1 LHLFKENIDITQR
14 YMTVAR
20 ALGRWVEV
28 ELDDG
33 RRERLRRELFEL
45 LHAIRRSGSIS
56 GACKNIG
63 VTLKTGLSWLR
74 EAEGKLGFRLVERS
88 RGGKG
93 GGGAE
98 LTGEGSRLLVAYLSA
113 MSVQRPGFTGSLLEE
128 VFSARNRL
136 IGRVVSSVRGD
147 VVSLVE
153 VELEVPQR
161 VKAVVTTQAL
171 DSLGIAEG
179 SSVVLVVKATDVMLF
194 SAGRI
199 GRRSG

>member
-1 LHLFKENIDITQR
+1 
-14 YMTVAR
+14 M
-20 ALGRWVEV
+20 EV
-28 ELDDG
+28 ELEDG

-45 LHAIRRSGSIS
+45 LHGVRRSGSIS
-56 GACKNIG
+56 SACRNIG

-74 EAEGKLGFRLVERS
+74 EAEVKTGLRLVERS

-98 LTGEGSRLLVAYLSA
+98 LTEDGSRLLVAYLSA
-113 MSVQRPGFTGSLLEE
+113 MSVQRPGFTGSLMEE

-136 IGRVVSSVRGD
+136 FGRVVSCVRGD

-161 VKAVVTTQAL
+161 VKAIVTTQAL

-179 SSVVLVVKATDVMLF
+179 SSVVLVVKATDVMLL
-194 SAGRI
+194 ATGRI

>member
-1 LHLFKENIDITQR
+1 
-14 YMTVAR
+14 MTVAR
-20 ALGRWVEV
+20 VLGRWVEV

-45 LHAIRRSGSIS
+45 LHGVRKSGSIS
-56 GACKNIG
+56 GACRSIG
-63 VTLKTGLSWLR
+63 VTLKTGISWLR
-74 EAEGKLGFRLVERS
+74 EAEGKLGLRLVERS

-98 LTGEGSRLLVAYLSA
+98 LTEEGARLLVAYLSA
-113 MSVQRPGFTGSLLEE
+113 MSVQRPGFTGSLIEE

-136 IGRVVSSVRGD
+136 SGRVTSIQRGD

-153 VELEVPQR
+153 AEIEAPQK

-171 DSLGIAEG
+171 DSLGLSEG
-179 SSVVLVVKATDVMLF
+179 SDVVLVVKATDVMLL
-194 SAGRI
+194 ATGRT
-199 GRRSG
+199 GRRSGQADRG

>member
-1 LHLFKENIDITQR
+1 
-14 YMTVAR
+14 M
-20 ALGRWVEV
+20 EV
-28 ELDDG
+28 KLDDG

-45 LHAIRRSGSIS
+45 LHGIRRSGSIS
-56 GACKNIG
+56 AACRNVG

-74 EAEGKLGFRLVERS
+74 EAEGKLGLKLVERT

-98 LTGEGSRLLVAYLSA
+98 LTDEGTRLLVAYLSA
-113 MSVQRPGFTGSLLEE
+113 MSVQRPGFTGSLIEE

-136 IGRVVSSVRGD
+136 SGKVISVVRGD

-153 VELEVPQR
+153 AEIEVPQR

-171 DSLGIAEG
+171 DSLGLSEG
-179 SSVVLVVKATDVMLF
+179 SNVVLVVKATDVMLL
-194 SAGRI
+194 ATGRTD
-199 GRRSG
+199 RRSGQADSG

>member
-88 RGGKG
+88 GADGGGLEAPRGLPQRDVGPAPRLHRITVRGG
-93 GGGAE
+93 
-98 LTGEGSRLLVAYLSA
+98 L
-113 MSVQRPGFTGSLLEE
+113 QRQE
-128 VFSARNRL
+128 
-136 IGRVVSSVRGD
+136 
-147 VVSLVE
+147 
-153 VELEVPQR
+153 
-161 VKAVVTTQAL
+161 QA
-171 DSLGIAEG
+171 DR
-179 SSVVLVVKATDVMLF
+179 K
-194 SAGRI
+194 GRI
-199 GRRSG
+199 ECEG